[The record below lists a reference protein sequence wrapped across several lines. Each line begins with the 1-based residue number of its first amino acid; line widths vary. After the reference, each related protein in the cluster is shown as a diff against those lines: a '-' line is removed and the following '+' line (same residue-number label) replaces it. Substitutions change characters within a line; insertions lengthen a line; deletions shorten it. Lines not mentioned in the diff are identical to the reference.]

1 MKYLFFD
8 VETTGLW
15 RRDLEATDKNQPRI
29 VQIAAQLTDEKE
41 KVHGQLACIVQP
53 DGWKIPKE
61 ASDIHKITD
70 RYEKNLRMFGT
81 TVERTRECL
90 QKISE
95 RYLIHNQR
103 Y

>member
-61 ASDIHKITD
+61 ASDIHKITEEIGWKPEV
-70 RYEKNLRMFGT
+70 YHMQILQSYASLH
-81 TVERTRECL
+81 CL
-90 QKISE
+90 IAVQ
-95 RYLIHNQR
+95 
-103 Y
+103 